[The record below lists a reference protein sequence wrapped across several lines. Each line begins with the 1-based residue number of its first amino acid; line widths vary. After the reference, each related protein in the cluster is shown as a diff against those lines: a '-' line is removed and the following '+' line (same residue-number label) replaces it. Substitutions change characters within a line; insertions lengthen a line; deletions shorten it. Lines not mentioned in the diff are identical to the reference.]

1 MRRPLVRYSSFPH
14 NKNRGKNARKR
25 TANAVRPLARYGV
38 NLCPY
43 EHYPKV
49 SGLFWLRREDL
60 NLRPPGYELQS
71 GILLR
76 RLFRGLA
83 HIDGFFQRSESTEI
97 CPIHCVLTPYG
108 SKYGS
113 KCGLKNGSAKQAA
126 FTAKFGL
133 TTHSRPLWIH
143 FSDGYA
149 ARVFKRFFI
158 PCFRANRQYRKL
170 FLLCQ

>member
-1 MRRPLVRYSSFPH
+1 MGQNLGQIQKPKI
-14 NKNRGKNARKR
+14 N
-25 TANAVRPLARYGV
+25 LAKKLQKTKIIRW
-38 NLCPY
+38 NQAIPAD
-43 EHYPKV
+43 
-49 SGLFWLRREDL
+49 FWLREEDL

>member
-1 MRRPLVRYSSFPH
+1 MLSDPH
-14 NKNRGKNARKR
+14 PVGVSVWVKKNQQANIEYKSAEKVLISYEIR
-25 TANAVRPLARYGV
+25 T
-38 NLCPY
+38 
-43 EHYPKV
+43 
-49 SGLFWLRREDL
+49 FWLRREDL

-97 CPIHCVLTPYG
+97 CPIHCVLTP
-108 SKYGS
+108 YGS

>member
-1 MRRPLVRYSSFPH
+1 MPLCIYKTRFEKTGH
-14 NKNRGKNARKR
+14 KNAE
-25 TANAVRPLARYGV
+25 TPDFSG
-38 NLCPY
+38 
-43 EHYPKV
+43 V
-49 SGLFWLRREDL
+49 SGECIYFGHSRWLRREDL

>member
-1 MRRPLVRYSSFPH
+1 MLSAIRSRLGQRLGQ
-14 NKNRGKNARKR
+14 KKR
-25 TANAVRPLARYGV
+25 QASYLEKSA
-38 NLCPY
+38 
-43 EHYPKV
+43 EKV
-49 SGLFWLRREDL
+49 LISQEIRTFWLRRQDL
-60 NLRPPGYELQS
+60 NLRPPGYELRS

-143 FSDGYA
+143 FPMVTLPGFSRDFSSP
-149 ARVFKRFFI
+149 VFE
-158 PCFRANRQYRKL
+158 PTANTGSFSYSASNL
-170 FLLCQ
+170 PP

>member
-1 MRRPLVRYSSFPH
+1 MPLCIYKTRFEKTGH
-14 NKNRGKNARKR
+14 KNAE
-25 TANAVRPLARYGV
+25 TPDFSG
-38 NLCPY
+38 
-43 EHYPKV
+43 V
-49 SGLFWLRREDL
+49 SGECIYFGHSRWLRREDL

-149 ARVFKRFFI
+149 ARVF
-158 PCFRANRQYRKL
+158 NRQYRKL

>member
-1 MRRPLVRYSSFPH
+1 MPPIQRFSLNHHSILTNDQVKKADVTDFSYIRSR
-14 NKNRGKNARKR
+14 
-25 TANAVRPLARYGV
+25 
-38 NLCPY
+38 
-43 EHYPKV
+43 
-49 SGLFWLRREDL
+49 WLRRQDL